1 MGEISFGGL
10 ATGLPTEELIT
21 GLMAIERRPLERLEK
36 QKTSE
41 SDRLRA
47 FAEFKS
53 KLDDLRSAVGSLNIT
68 SAVRTSSVR
77 VSAEAA
83 FSATSN
89 GAAPG
94 SFDVAVAQLAQVQKT
109 VSGGFAS
116 ETATLGTGTVTFG
129 TETITLD
136 ESNNSLQGL
145 AAAINERAGKTGVQA
160 SIIHDGGSG
169 TPYRLVLTGRDAQSS
184 FTPVVELENAE
195 GQAVNLGLNELR
207 SAQQAIVYVDSIK
220 VVSNSNTLSGV
231 IPGLTLNLSEVS
243 DKTSQGTPEEGVD
256 PADWAD
262 PPQYKTNLLT
272 VEADTEALK
281 GKIQTFV
288 DKYNA
293 VMDWISSGYVE
304 FGAPVSSVKK
314 EGEEAVDS
322 LALLVRGDS
331 SINAAK
337 RNLQSI
343 LGSAVNNSGTLSTLS
358 QLGISTQRDGSLN
371 LNTAKLDTQLTENFD
386 DIAKLLAGD
395 DTTEGVMKKFNTTL
409 LQMTSN
415 SSGMYAGK
423 KDRHDSVVKRLNQ
436 QIFNTEALLQ
446 KKEGTMRA
454 RFTAMELLV
463 SGMNSQSTF
472 LTQQMDMLNNMMTGN
487 R

>member
-21 GLMAIERRPLERLEK
+21 GLMGIERRPLERLEAK
-36 QKTSE
+36 KTFE

-53 KLDDLRSAVGSLNIT
+53 KLDDLRTAVGSLNL
-68 SAVRTSSVR
+68 TSSVR
-77 VSAEAA
+77 TSAVKIGANA
-83 FSATSN
+83 PFSATSN

-94 SFDVAVAQLAQVQKT
+94 SYDVAVAQLAQVQKS

-116 ETATLGTGTVTFG
+116 QTAALGTGTLTFG
-129 TETITLD
+129 TETITID
-136 ESNNSLQGL
+136 ESNNSLQGM
-145 AAAINERAGKTGVQA
+145 ANAINERAGKTGVQA
-160 SIIHDGGSG
+160 SIIFDGN
-169 TPYRLVLTGRDAQSS
+169 TNRLVLTGRDAQSS
-184 FTPVVELENAE
+184 FAPVIELENDE
-195 GQAVNLGLNELR
+195 GQAVDLGLNKIR
-207 SAQQAIVYVDSIK
+207 SAQQAIVYIDSIK
-220 VVSNSNTLSGV
+220 VVSNSNTLSGA
-231 IPGLTLNLSEVS
+231 IPGVTLNLSEVS
-243 DKTSQGTPEEGVD
+243 DQVSPGT
-256 PADWAD
+256 D
-262 PPQYKTNLLT
+262 PPRYATKLLT
-272 VEADTEALK
+272 VAADTETLK

-293 VMDWISSGYVE
+293 VMDWISSGYIE
-304 FGAPVSSVKK
+304 FGAPTSTVKK

-343 LGSAVNNSGTLSTLS
+343 LGTAINNSGSLSSLS

-371 LNTAKLDTQLTENFD
+371 LNTAVLDTQLTENFD
-386 DIAKLLAGD
+386 DISKLLAGD
-395 DTTEGVMKKFNTTL
+395 DTTDGVMKNFNSTL

-415 SSGMYAGK
+415 SSGVYAGK
-423 KDRHDSVVKRLNQ
+423 KNRHDSVVKRLDQ
-436 QIFNTEALLQ
+436 QILNTEGLLL
-446 KKEGTMRA
+446 KKETTLRA

-463 SGMNSQSTF
+463 SGMNSQSNF
-472 LTQQMDMLNNMMTGN
+472 LTQQMDMLTNMMTGN

>member
-1 MGEISFGGL
+1 
-10 ATGLPTEELIT
+10 
-21 GLMAIERRPLERLEK
+21 
-36 QKTSE
+36 
-41 SDRLRA
+41 
-47 FAEFKS
+47 
-53 KLDDLRSAVGSLNIT
+53 
-68 SAVRTSSVR
+68 
-77 VSAEAA
+77 
-83 FSATSN
+83 
-89 GAAPG
+89 
-94 SFDVAVAQLAQVQKT
+94 
-109 VSGGFAS
+109 
-116 ETATLGTGTVTFG
+116 
-129 TETITLD
+129 
-136 ESNNSLQGL
+136 
-145 AAAINERAGKTGVQA
+145 
-160 SIIHDGGSG
+160 
-169 TPYRLVLTGRDAQSS
+169 
-184 FTPVVELENAE
+184 
-195 GQAVNLGLNELR
+195 
-207 SAQQAIVYVDSIK
+207 
-220 VVSNSNTLSGV
+220 
-231 IPGLTLNLSEVS
+231 
-243 DKTSQGTPEEGVD
+243 
-256 PADWAD
+256 
-262 PPQYKTNLLT
+262 

-337 RNLQSI
+337 RNLQKV

-409 LQMTSN
+409 LQMTSS

-487 R
+487 

>member
-77 VSAEAA
+77 VSANAP

-116 ETATLGTGTVTFG
+116 QTTALGTGKLTFG
-129 TETITLD
+129 TETITID
-136 ESNNSLQGL
+136 ESNNSLQGM
-145 AAAINERAGKTGVQA
+145 ANAINQKAGKTGVQA
-160 SIIHDGGSG
+160 SIIFDGN
-169 TPYRLVLTGRDAQSS
+169 TNRLVLTGRDAQSS
-184 FTPVVELENAE
+184 FEPVVELENAE
-195 GQAVNLGLNELR
+195 GQSVDLGLNKVR

-220 VVSNSNTLSGV
+220 VVSNSNSLSGV
-231 IPGLTLNLSEVS
+231 ISGVTLNLSEVS
-243 DKTSQGTPEEGVD
+243 DQLSQGTPEEGVD

-262 PPQYKTNLLT
+262 PPQYKTSLLS

-337 RNLQSI
+337 RNLQKV

-409 LQMTSN
+409 LQMTSS

-487 R
+487 